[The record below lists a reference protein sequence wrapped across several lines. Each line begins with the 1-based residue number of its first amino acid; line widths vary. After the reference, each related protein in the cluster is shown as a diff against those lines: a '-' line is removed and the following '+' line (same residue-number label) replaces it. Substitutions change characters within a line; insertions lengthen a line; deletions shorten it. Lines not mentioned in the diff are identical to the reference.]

1 MRDLSNN
8 GLARS
13 NRRPALIVS
22 CILIA
27 AVSLACASPRKVNED
42 MLVYMEA
49 GDHLGAVM
57 VLDEAKDSAYKDKNA
72 FLYYLERGMEL
83 HYAGEYEES
92 NVSFHEATR
101 LAEELYTV
109 SISGEVATFMVNDN
123 ARPYYGQNFERA
135 LVHAFSALNYQALD
149 QIDEALVEI
158 RRLNYFLRK
167 LTVDGETNTYDDDAF
182 AHYLAGIFF
191 AESGEL
197 DEAFIAYKK
206 ALDAYAAYAGKYG
219 VKTPATLYVD
229 AARTARKLGT
239 WAVDELRD
247 HYGEIEADL
256 PKEGS
261 GQAVVLHYNG
271 RAPVKIDV
279 FIDMAFGDGWAY
291 VNQIKAEDEGSE
303 DVARASGMISAIAGT
318 ESVRIAFP
326 EYRRIPKVI
335 QRMSVRAGEDGQPV
349 PAVLVENIAAIA
361 EKDLSDHIARIRA
374 KAIARAMVKYAIGR
388 AAEEAAK
395 QAGGN
400 YGALAGAL
408 IKVTSAVVRGAT
420 EVADKRAWFTAPE
433 EIWIS
438 QVDLPA
444 GDHTLEITYHD
455 AQGGIVSSEEAEVTI
470 TPGRKS
476 FVVVRTL
483 Q

>member
-1 MRDLSNN
+1 MRDRTNY
-8 GLARS
+8 GFARS
-13 NRRPALIVS
+13 DRRLGLIVS
-22 CILIA
+22 CISIA
-27 AVSLACASPRKVNED
+27 ALSFACASPRKVNQD
-42 MLVYMEA
+42 MLAFMQA
-49 GDHLGAVM
+49 GDHLGAVA
-57 VLDEAKDSAYKDKNA
+57 VLDEAKDSAYKEKNA

-83 HYAGEYEES
+83 HYAGEYEQS
-92 NVSFHEATR
+92 NTSFHEASR
-101 LAEELYTV
+101 LAEELYAV

-135 LVHAFSALNYQALD
+135 LVHAFSALNYQGLGD
-149 QIDEALVEI
+149 FSEALVEI
-158 RRLNYFLRK
+158 RQLNLFLRK

-229 AARTARKLGT
+229 AGRTARKLGR
-239 WAVDELRD
+239 WAVDELREK
-247 HYGEIEADL
+247 YGNIQADI

-291 VNQIKAEDEGSE
+291 VNQVKAKDEDSE
-303 DVARASGMISAIAGT
+303 EVANASGMISAIAGT
-318 ESVRIAFP
+318 ESVRVAFP
-326 EYRRIPKVI
+326 EYQRVPKVI
-335 QRMSVRAGEDGQPV
+335 QRMSVRAGEDGRPV

-361 EKDLSDHIARIRA
+361 EKDLSDHIGRIRA
-374 KAIARAMVKYAIGR
+374 KAIARAVVKYAIGR

-395 QAGGN
+395 QAGGS

-408 IKVTSAVVRGAT
+408 IKATSAVVRGAT
-420 EVADKRAWFTAPE
+420 EVADKRAWFTVPE

-444 GDHTLEITYHD
+444 GDHTLEIRYHD
-455 AQGGIVSSEEAEVTI
+455 AQGGVVSSEEAQVTI
-470 TPGRKS
+470 TPGLKS

-483 Q
+483 E